1 MADITAKVVNEFR
14 QITGLGLMECKKL
27 LQEAEGDLK
36 KATQLAKERGL
47 KNAEKRSGR
56 SAKAGRIEVAFNE
69 NNTAGAIVELN
80 CETDFVARND
90 AFRAMTGDLLKHV
103 IATASAGLD
112 LLAQQ
117 FLINPAVTI
126 KDALVDLN
134 ARTGENIGLARS
146 DKFELAGPG
155 RIESYVHHDSKSG
168 AMVEVSCGS
177 AEQASRDEVKQL
189 VKDLALQVV
198 ATNPLAVSRDQIS
211 PEMVEEQKQ
220 LIKKLNENNPDNA
233 KKPLQVQEKMAEG
246 QLNKWYAE
254 NNLLDQPFAKD
265 PSVGTVADVIRK
277 VSAATGGEPIKVNKA
292 IRYILGE
299 TASPDAGTEE

>member
-56 SAKAGRIEVAFNE
+56 SAKAGRIEVGFNE

-103 IATASAGLD
+103 IATASAGVE

-117 FLINPAVTI
+117 FVINPAVTI
-126 KDALVDLN
+126 KEALVDLN
-134 ARTGENIGLARS
+134 ARTGENIGIARS

-155 RIESYVHHDSKSG
+155 
-168 AMVEVSCGS
+168 
-177 AEQASRDEVKQL
+177 ASRVMFTTTPRVGRWWKFL
-189 VKDLALQVV
+189 V
-198 ATNPLAVSRDQIS
+198 
-211 PEMVEEQKQ
+211 
-220 LIKKLNENNPDNA
+220 
-233 KKPLQVQEKMAEG
+233 
-246 QLNKWYAE
+246 
-254 NNLLDQPFAKD
+254 DQPNRR
-265 PSVGTVADVIRK
+265 VAMK
-277 VSAATGGEPIKVNKA
+277 SSS
-292 IRYILGE
+292 L
-299 TASPDAGTEE
+299 

>member
-56 SAKAGRIEVAFNE
+56 SAKAGRVEVGFNDD
-69 NNTAGAIVELN
+69 NTVGAIIELN

-90 AFRAMTGDLLKHV
+90 AFRGMTADLIKHL
-103 IATASAGLD
+103 ISTASDGLD
-112 LLAQQ
+112 LLTQK
-117 FLINPAVTI
+117 FLINPALSI
-126 KDALVDLN
+126 KDALVNLN
-134 ARTGENIGLARS
+134 ARTGENIGVARS
-146 DKFELAGPG
+146 IKFELSGPG
-155 RIESYVHHDSKSG
+155 RIDSYVHHDSKSG

-177 AEQASRDEVKQL
+177 AQQAACDEVKQL

-233 KKPLQVQEKMAEG
+233 KKPQQVQEKMAEG

-265 PSVGTVADVIRK
+265 PSAGTVADVIRK
-277 VSAATGGEPIKVNKA
+277 VSAATGGEPIKVNRA
-292 IRYILGE
+292 IRFILGE

>member
-56 SAKAGRIEVAFNE
+56 SAKAGRIEVGFNE

-103 IATASAGLD
+103 IATASAGVE

-117 FLINPAVTI
+117 FVINPAVTI
-126 KDALVDLN
+126 KEALVDLN
-134 ARTGENIGLARS
+134 ARTGENIGIAS
-146 DKFELAGPG
+146 QGP
-155 RIESYVHHDSKSG
+155 INS
-168 AMVEVSCGS
+168 
-177 AEQASRDEVKQL
+177 
-189 VKDLALQVV
+189 
-198 ATNPLAVSRDQIS
+198 
-211 PEMVEEQKQ
+211 
-220 LIKKLNENNPDNA
+220 
-233 KKPLQVQEKMAEG
+233 
-246 QLNKWYAE
+246 
-254 NNLLDQPFAKD
+254 NLLDPVGSRVMFTTTPRVGRWWKFLVDQPNRR
-265 PSVGTVADVIRK
+265 VAMK
-277 VSAATGGEPIKVNKA
+277 SSS
-292 IRYILGE
+292 L
-299 TASPDAGTEE
+299 